1 MRLTGFASGMDINQ
15 MVSDL
20 MQAERQPLIKMEQD
34 QQELILKMGEYREV
48 NRAFM
53 KFRDDTFDTVI
64 RQANMLANQVT
75 SSN

>member
-1 MRLTGFASGMDINQ
+1 